1 MERETTGL
9 YLTGHPMDDYRDRAR
24 DVGAVAIG
32 AILNDFAEGNP
43 QRFRDG
49 QEVLIAGVVT
59 SYKTTPR
66 PGSCAERSPCAM
78 RRSRRSW

>member
-1 MERETTGL
+1 
-9 YLTGHPMDDYRDRAR
+9 MDDYRDRAR

-49 QEVLIAGVVT
+49 QEVLIAGA
-59 SYKTTPR
+59 R
-66 PGSCAERSPCAM
+66 GEL
-78 RRSRRSW
+78 